1 MDFRIE
7 CVWCKTKT
15 EFDKLYRS
23 FNYDLAV
30 SYSDIYG
37 RLMKSD
43 PYNEEPS
50 DIIISLYIRKLIKRS
65 LDLKKDSE
73 DNIFTIAYQFTSL
86 DHDSVD
92 GLYNFMSD
100 LFEKDFHMN
109 LTVINRSDF
118 PKQGVL
124 SKFNNVRFIDND

>member
-1 MDFRIE
+1 MDFTIE

-23 FNYDLAV
+23 SNCDLAV
-30 SYSDIYG
+30 SYSDINN

-50 DIIISLYIRKLIKRS
+50 DVIISLYIRKLIKRS
-65 LDLKKDSE
+65 LESKINSE
-73 DNIFTIAYQFTSL
+73 ETSFTIAYLFTTL
-86 DHDSVD
+86 DQNSVQ

-100 LFEKDFHMN
+100 LLEEDFQMN

>member
-15 EFDKLYRS
+15 EFDKLHRS
-23 FNYDLAV
+23 SNCDLAV
-30 SYSDIYG
+30 SYSDIHN

-50 DIIISLYIRKLIKRS
+50 DVIISLYIRKLIKRS
-65 LDLKKDSE
+65 LDLKTGSE
-73 DNIFTIAYQFTSL
+73 DNNFTIAYLFTSL
-86 DHDSVD
+86 DQNSVD

-100 LFEKDFHMN
+100 LLEEDFQMN

>member
-23 FNYDLAV
+23 YECDLAV
-30 SYSDIYG
+30 SYSDIHS

-50 DIIISLYIRKLIKRS
+50 DVIISLYIRKLIKRS
-65 LDLKKDSE
+65 LDLKADSE
-73 DNIFTIAYQFTSL
+73 DNNFTIAYLFTSL
-86 DHDSVD
+86 DQKSVD

-100 LFEKDFHMN
+100 LLEQDFQMN